1 MNGQET
7 EIKFYVGNLP
17 RIEARL
23 VELGAHLIQARVHE
37 TNLRFD
43 TPGRTLRQEG
53 KVLRL
58 RMDTTPK
65 MTFKGSGAAINGIVS
80 RKEIEFEI
88 SDFAAGK
95 ELIESLGYEVLV
107 FYEKYRTTYELN
119 DVFIMLDE
127 LPFGDFV
134 EIEGEEITEINR
146 VADTL
151 KLDSK
156 KAIEASYH
164 ALFEQVAKKKK
175 ISTHSLSF
183 ETFKDWKPN
192 DEELSVSK
200 ADHEE

>member
-17 RIEARL
+17 RIETRL
-23 VELGAHLIQARVHE
+23 VELGAHLFQARVHE

-43 TPGRTLRQEG
+43 TPDRALQQKG

-58 RMDTTPK
+58 RMDESAR
-65 MTFKGSGAAINGIVS
+65 MTFKDQGHTTDGVIS

-88 SDFAAGK
+88 GDFAAGK
-95 ELIESLGYEVLV
+95 ELIESLGYEVML

-119 DVFIMLDE
+119 NLHIMLDE
-127 LPFGDFV
+127 LPYGDFV
-134 EIEGEEITEINR
+134 EIEGDEIAEINKL
-146 VADTL
+146 AETL
-151 KLDSK
+151 KLDTK
-156 KAIEASYH
+156 KAIESSYQ
-164 ALFEQVAKKKK
+164 ALFEQVAEKKKM
-175 ISTHSLSF
+175 STHSLSF
-183 ETFKDWKPN
+183 ETFKNWRPN